1 MPASPLGWL
10 RHDLEVSKEGLK
22 ELLPLVGAASND
34 LVTYDLLK
42 DYYKDLQWAQQQLDL
57 IDAIGYQN
65 WLTQQL

>member
-1 MPASPLGWL
+1 MLL
-10 RHDLEVSKEGLK
+10 VS
-22 ELLPLVGAASND
+22 AASND

-42 DYYKDLQWAQQQLDL
+42 DYYKDEDDDLQWGQQQLDL